1 MSFIRCCCCPASH
14 IGLISALPGKAN
26 AGLQAAS
33 RTIEA
38 MVAAKASHPELI
50 LLCLEDC
57 NDWTHATTRRLAM
70 QVCVGEAHNSCVEPH
85 RKLNDGW
92 CHSAKAHVKD
102 VHTAQFISSPSY
114 VPSSLSNCGEVLCCV
129 VLL

>member
-1 MSFIRCCCCPASH
+1 MCHSVSAVASH

-70 QVCVGEAHNSCVEPH
+70 QVCLAG
-85 RKLNDGW
+85 GG
-92 CHSAKAHVKD
+92 
-102 VHTAQFISSPSY
+102 HTIPASSHTGS
-114 VPSSLSNCGEVLCCV
+114 
-129 VLL
+129 